1 MALTL
6 NNKLKGLK
14 IGDYFWCKYVAPTTN
29 VLGTFSDLGKK
40 LDSDVSSSILSTT
53 TPSPTSNGYFKFIVV
68 DIKNGKYICLADR
81 NIQANTTWD
90 SINNDGYASGKQIKI
105 DNNNESIIRYTIK
118 LPTGG
123 TASGDTNNDWDK
135 YIVNSTLNSN
145 ISAGDNNIWNW
156 SGLYSHTSTSISTN
170 TSRTLRGNGTVS
182 TFTSTTTSANSNYRP
197 MLIIEKI
204 FTNKSFILFNGE
216 YKKAVSQQTTTI
228 TGMSTTNA
236 IPTMTSN
243 TTPSGVASGSSS
255 VNATYDYYKVFDK
268 NTANNDGWCTPS
280 GVTSGWIQYQFT
292 SPIIIGQYTLT
303 TDSYPTYMPKNWTFE
318 GSVDGVNYTVLD
330 TQTNIAFAT
339 NEKKVFSIPNTTFY
353 SYYRLNITSN
363 NGASQLQI
371 NEIEMIPKNTTTSTS
386 VVLSTVNTSL
396 PNKAQFLSDGVSDLS
411 IFDRKITTLPLI
423 DMGTSTT
430 LGSGKQF
437 DLKVDLKKYFDI
449 RGINIK

>member
-1 MALTL
+1 
-6 NNKLKGLK
+6 
-14 IGDYFWCKYVAPTTN
+14 
-29 VLGTFSDLGKK
+29 
-40 LDSDVSSSILSTT
+40 
-53 TPSPTSNGYFKFIVV
+53 
-68 DIKNGKYICLADR
+68 
-81 NIQANTTWD
+81 
-90 SINNDGYASGKQIKI
+90 
-105 DNNNESIIRYTIK
+105 
-118 LPTGG
+118 
-123 TASGDTNNDWDK
+123 
-135 YIVNSTLNSN
+135 
-145 ISAGDNNIWNW
+145 
-156 SGLYSHTSTSISTN
+156 
-170 TSRTLRGNGTVS
+170 
-182 TFTSTTTSANSNYRP
+182 